1 MASRRTQLMQLAKE
15 ASKTGDLDAYEILRG
30 DIFREFNFD
39 IGAMDNDNYAEGG
52 VSLEFDE
59 GEVAAN
65 MFRGGAGFKGHF

>member
-1 MASRRTQLMQLAKE
+1 MTSRITQLKQLAKD
-15 ASKTGDLDAYEILRG
+15 ASKAGDVDAYEILRG

-39 IGAMDNDNYAEGG
+39 IGDMDNYAEGG